1 MKTIFKEKMNLEKV
15 VSDLKGNMEIIN
27 EAGEHDDED
36 TETTDQI
43 MKKKLKDK
51 TKGINDMK
59 ESLKKLAS
67 KLAEAQTLIRLIN
80 KLSSA
85 RDWPKNDVEVG
96 QRSG

>member
-15 VSDLKGNMEIIN
+15 VSDLKGNMKIIN

-80 KLSSA
+80 KLSSP
-85 RDWPKNDVEVG
+85 RDWLKNDVEVC
-96 QRSG
+96 